1 MRNLS
6 LPFLLPLGHGLEG
19 LLHQV
24 LQLIDEAGGKP
35 VALAHAYC
43 LQSYTI
49 IWVFGKKR
57 EKKMEQYQRTAPC
70 RKKITF

>member
-6 LPFLLPLGHGLEG
+6 LPFLLPLDHGLEG

-57 EKKMEQYQRTAPC
+57 EKKNGNKNMLHMA
-70 RKKITF
+70 FL

>member
-6 LPFLLPLGHGLEG
+6 LPFLLPLGHDLEG

-35 VALAHAYC
+35 VASAHAYC

-49 IWVFGKKR
+49 ILDFGK
-57 EKKMEQYQRTAPC
+57 EKGEKQSNYTVG
-70 RKKITF
+70 TD

>member
-6 LPFLLPLGHGLEG
+6 VPFLLPLGHGLEG

-24 LQLIDEAGGKP
+24 LQLIDEAGGKT
-35 VALAHAYC
+35 VALAHTYC

-57 EKKMEQYQRTAPC
+57 EKKTNGNKNMLHMV
-70 RKKITF
+70 FL

>member
-6 LPFLLPLGHGLEG
+6 VPFLLSRHGLEG

-35 VALAHAYC
+35 VALAHTYC

-49 IWVFGKKR
+49 ILDFGK
-57 EKKMEQYQRTAPC
+57 EKGEKLSNYTVG
-70 RKKITF
+70 TD